1 MSFKI
6 DQLSK
11 SGFHDN
17 DIKISSTHND
27 GTSVV
32 TERFIRTMKTKIY
45 EHMTAVSKNVYIDQ
59 LDEIL
64 DKYNKKYHRAIK
76 MKTADTKLDLY
87 IDYGVEPNDK
97 DHKF

>member
-1 MSFKI
+1 
-6 DQLSK
+6 
-11 SGFHDN
+11 
-17 DIKISSTHND
+17 
-27 GTSVV
+27 
-32 TERFIRTMKTKIY
+32 
-45 EHMTAVSKNVYIDQ
+45 MTAVSKNVYIDQ